1 MNFNI
6 KTRQTIISMRIG
18 ENKEQVFVVIFTKL
32 QKVRLEKQIHLK
44 QLNNSA
50 KYLILSYCFSSHIKC
65 ILNRTTNDILISFN
79 FHLISDLCRRHSLTF
94 LDYFSFND
102 DQFLKFLRK
111 VCAPIALCRSGKA
124 VSKAVGKKNLNH
136 LNLFRWNEH
145 FQDFCWDIFSESHD
159 SKEEHS
165 KHVEHM

>member
-65 ILNRTTNDILISFN
+65 ILNRTTNNMLISFKN
-79 FHLISDLCRRHSLTF
+79 EIGSLTLKVSGLHTGDDTHSLFLITF
-94 LDYFSFND
+94 
-102 DQFLKFLRK
+102 
-111 VCAPIALCRSGKA
+111 
-124 VSKAVGKKNLNH
+124 NLMVTNH
-136 LNLFRWNEH
+136 LYIFFAKYVYGSRHGCLSKQTAKLF
-145 FQDFCWDIFSESHD
+145 
-159 SKEEHS
+159 K
-165 KHVEHM
+165 

>member
-65 ILNRTTNDILISFN
+65 ILNRTTNNMLISFN
-79 FHLISDLCRRHSLTF
+79 FHLISDLCRRHSLTQSLF
-94 LDYFSFND
+94 LITFHLMMTN
-102 DQFLKFLRK
+102 FLNFYAMYVPWLH
-111 VCAPIALCRSGKA
+111 CADPAKQSAKLLK
-124 VSKAVGKKNLNH
+124 KKN
-136 LNLFRWNEH
+136 W
-145 FQDFCWDIFSESHD
+145 II
-159 SKEEHS
+159 
-165 KHVEHM
+165 